1 MHTNR
6 RQSLGFVHVGG
17 LFCVFAMLS
26 TPASAAVGDVPSGN
40 ELLAIVLAATGIVVG
55 VVSLI
60 IAFRVQGLATS
71 ALQEAGEARAR
82 AQSAGQGVSADALAA
97 TERVWFT
104 RFSALEAQMH
114 NGQPRNGRSGAPMDR
129 QMASDL
135 GSRIED
141 VEKTLAGLSALV
153 TQSRRAGSTAPATQ
167 LAPELPWPFVL
178 KTEKQGFK
186 ELRDLLQEGSKVS
199 AQELEILFQE
209 LNTAEKWSQQRRP
222 SLEEVLSFLQNTSQ
236 AFHTLLRKGA
246 SQPAHEGSRMADR
259 LLGVL
264 RPVWQ
269 AYHPGVDCRIFY
281 PGTPFDP
288 EWMEDQ
294 NPAAARR
301 PTISEMFSWAIH
313 EKRTSGRRIIAK
325 ARVTT
330 E

>member
-1 MHTNR
+1 
-6 RQSLGFVHVGG
+6 
-17 LFCVFAMLS
+17 
-26 TPASAAVGDVPSGN
+26 VGDVPSGN

-55 VVSLI
+55 VASLI
-60 IAFRVQGLATS
+60 IAFRAQGLATS

-82 AQSAGQGVSADALAA
+82 AQSAGQAVSVEALAA

-104 RFSALEAQMH
+104 RISALEAQVH
-114 NGQPRNGRSGAPMDR
+114 NAQPRNGARSAAPMDR
-129 QMASDL
+129 QMATDL

-141 VEKTLAGLSALV
+141 VEKTVAGLSALV
-153 TQSRRAGSTAPATQ
+153 AQNRRTGNASPAAP

-199 AQELEILFQE
+199 AHELETLFQE

-222 SLEEVLSFLQNTSQ
+222 SLDEVLSFLQKSSQ

-269 AYHPGVDCRIFY
+269 AYHPSVDCRIFY

-294 NPAAARR
+294 NPASARR

-313 EKRTSGRRIIAK
+313 EKQTSGRRIIAK